1 MMMDPDHLDDD
12 AHNFTLHKSFE
23 VARIIDS
30 LLAQDECLR
39 IKVAAMFAVVM
50 ADSCGLFRT
59 QLRLNNFHDV
69 TEKLRERVKTAYKEE
84 YRATSD

>member
-1 MMMDPDHLDDD
+1 MDPDHLDDD
-12 AHNFTLHKSFE
+12 AHNFTLKKSYD
-23 VARIIDS
+23 VAQIIES

-50 ADSCGLFRT
+50 ADSCALFRT

-69 TEKLRERVKTAYKEE
+69 TEKLRERVKAVYKEGHHAALD
-84 YRATSD
+84 R